1 MNWVVVEVVIG
12 LSFLFFLLSIVASAL
27 NEAIAGIFKLRART
41 LERGIK
47 NLLTGSS
54 RPARDDAGLQIV
66 RDLYASPLV
75 AGYGASERSRPSYL
89 ASRSFRNALL
99 GVTNLLDT
107 TAASGDPLRADEIKE
122 QVADTIKAIPSA
134 HLQKTLTTIWE
145 STNHDAAEFRAGVER
160 WFDRGMERVSGW
172 YKRRTQLILFAIGLL
187 SAVALNANAII
198 AANRLWSDDAIRDG
212 LIAQVENQQDDTSG
226 ADALESLE
234 EMGLPLG
241 WGDANRPDGTG
252 GWVSSLAGWLLT
264 AFAISFGA
272 AFWFD
277 VLNKFANLR
286 NAGKKPETTLM
297 PTPTES
303 SNVRLTVAA
312 EPPPDVAR

>member
-1 MNWVVVEVVIG
+1 
-12 LSFLFFLLSIVASAL
+12 
-27 NEAIAGIFKLRART
+27 
-41 LERGIK
+41 
-47 NLLTGSS
+47 
-54 RPARDDAGLQIV
+54 
-66 RDLYASPLV
+66 
-75 AGYGASERSRPSYL
+75 
-89 ASRSFRNALL
+89 
-99 GVTNLLDT
+99 
-107 TAASGDPLRADEIKE
+107 
-122 QVADTIKAIPSA
+122 
-134 HLQKTLTTIWE
+134 
-145 STNHDAAEFRAGVER
+145 
-160 WFDRGMERVSGW
+160 MERVSGW

-187 SAVALNANAII
+187 SAVALNGNAII
-198 AANRLWSDDAIRDG
+198 AADRLWSDDAIREG